1 MSILNSYES
10 YLNLIKPRVKSD
22 WQAFVAEKEELKT
35 KFESLGWPK
44 RKEESWKNSSVKFL
58 TDFTFKQEAVPT
70 SAITSLITELK
81 TLLIPGFHHIVVVN
95 GVLFEEASTL
105 SSESSLTLKADTVP
119 AKWSLPFAHD
129 DLENKSSFTFSKAF
143 SLLNELYQFQ
153 KVSLT
158 VKEGAKLSKPVQ
170 VLNYVYSETQQSLNA
185 NPSLEIFLE
194 KNSTAQILV
203 SYQGPQGVK
212 YFNNACLSVQ
222 LKEGANLELVNETK
236 QSYQAFHLDQNQ
248 ISIGENAQLKYLD
261 FNTSAQWARHELV
274 VNLEQSGASAQVLGG
289 ALLQK
294 NEHCDH
300 QTKIHFKKS
309 HTQSEQ
315 LYKSILD
322 DEARSVF
329 CGTVFIDKNIEQVS
343 SAQLNNNLLISDKA
357 EANSKPVLWI
367 YSDDVKA
374 SHGSTVGQLNPDEL
388 YYLQTRAIS
397 KDKAVSL
404 LSAGFLLELVERL
417 ENKALKS
424 YLSESLNQ
432 KFKTGK
438 ERPALKSLK

>member
-1 MSILNSYES
+1 MNILNSYET
-10 YLNLIKPRVKSD
+10 YLNFIKPRVKSD
-22 WQAFVAEKEELKT
+22 WQTFVAGKAELKS
-35 KFESLGWPK
+35 KFEALGLPK
-44 RKEESWKNSSVKFL
+44 RKEESWKNTSVKFL
-58 TDFTFKQEAVPT
+58 TDFTFKQEAISPT
-70 SAITSLITELK
+70 ATNVAIAELK
-81 TLLIPGFHHIVVVN
+81 PLLISGFHHVVILN
-95 GVLFEEASTL
+95 GVLLEEISSYKLESLLTIKTETVLRKEPLAS
-105 SSESSLTLKADTVP
+105 SGDG
-119 AKWSLPFAHD
+119 
-129 DLENKSSFTFSKAF
+129 LENKSSFTFSKAF
-143 SLLNELYQFQ
+143 SLLNELYQYQ
-153 KVSLT
+153 KVSIL
-158 VKEGAKLSKPVQ
+158 VKEGSKLSKPVQ
-170 VLNYVYSETQQSLNA
+170 VLNYVYSEAQQSLNA
-185 NPSLEIFLE
+185 NPALEICLE
-194 KNSTAQILV
+194 KNSAAHILV

-248 ISIGENAQLKYLD
+248 IHLGENAQLKYLD

-322 DEARSVF
+322 DEARSAF

-357 EANSKPVLWI
+357 EANSKPVLLI

-374 SHGSTVGQLNPDEL
+374 SHGSTVGQLNPEEL
-388 YYLQTRAIS
+388 YYLQTRSIS
-397 KDKAVSL
+397 KEKAISL

-417 ENKALKS
+417 ENKDLKK
-424 YLSESLNQ
+424 YLSESLKQ